1 MTNRWA
7 GDLTFAP
14 NHLDN
19 SIEETILNSGTS
31 ISAVDDPSNASE
43 PTIRRT
49 VVTSVVGQA
58 LEWYDF
64 FLYGTA
70 SALIFGEFFFPVGKD
85 PLIGTMLS
93 FGGFLVGFAARP
105 IGGIVCG
112 HLGDRIGRKRVLILT
127 LLMMGAATFLMGLL
141 PTYDRI
147 GIWAPLLLLALR
159 IVQGLAAGGEWSG
172 SILIISENVA
182 PSRRGFLSAWSPG
195 GATTGFVM
203 SSAAFLLVRMLPHD
217 DFMQWGWRLPFLGSV
232 VIVVLGYYVRRRI
245 PESAEFVKIENAKA
259 RVRMPVIEVL
269 RRHPKELLMVFGLR
283 FGEGGASYVLFAF
296 SLAYGKFIGLSGSLL
311 LSTLTVSMVLMVP
324 FSLWFGHL
332 SDRFGRR
339 PIYLIGALGIMAVAF
354 PFFFMLQSGNTWAIL
369 SAYVL
374 STSVAIGALEGAQP
388 AYMSELFEADVRYS
402 GLGVGREIASVLG
415 AGLAPMLATGLLD
428 HYRSPWPVAAYLFGL
443 GLSIVIALMFTPETL
458 PRHLRAGGA
467 QI

>member
-1 MTNRWA
+1 MNT
-7 GDLTFAP
+7 
-14 NHLDN
+14 
-19 SIEETILNSGTS
+19 SSS
-31 ISAVDDPSNASE
+31 ISVAGSASGVSE
-43 PTIRRT
+43 ATVRRT
-49 VVTSVVGQA
+49 VITSVVGQA

-70 SALIFGEFFFPVGKD
+70 SALVFGEFFFPVGKD

-93 FGGFLVGFAARP
+93 FGGFLVGFMARP

-141 PTYDRI
+141 PTFDSI
-147 GIWAPLLLLALR
+147 GIWAPVLLLALR

-172 SILIISENVA
+172 SILIISENVPA
-182 PSRRGFLSAWSPG
+182 SRRGFLSAWSPG

-203 SSAAFLLVRMLPHD
+203 SSAAFLLAKMLPHD
-217 DFMQWGWRLPFLGSV
+217 EFVQWGWRLPFLGSV
-232 VIVVLGYYVRRRI
+232 VIVALGYYVRRRI
-245 PESAEFVKIENAKA
+245 PESAEFVKVESSNA
-259 RVRMPVIEVL
+259 RVRMPVLEVL

-311 LSTLTVSMVLMVP
+311 LGALTVSMVLMVP

-339 PIYLIGALGIMAVAF
+339 PIYLAGALGIMAVAF
-354 PFFFMLQSGNTWAIL
+354 PFFLMLQSGNPWMIL
-369 SAYVL
+369 AAYVL
-374 STSVAIGALEGAQP
+374 STSIAIGALEGAQP
-388 AYMSELFEADVRYS
+388 AYMSELFAADVRYS

-415 AGLAPMLATGLLD
+415 GGLAPMLSTGLLV
-428 HYRSPWPVAAYLFGL
+428 HYRSPWPVAVYLFLL
-443 GLSIVIALMFTPETL
+443 GLSIVIALRFTPETL
-458 PRHLRAGGA
+458 PRHLRATGVRT
-467 QI
+467 